1 MITHF
6 LTGVIV
12 AVMMLLPRPDG
23 TDGGAYKA
31 AMDAYERYLRWQI
44 ERNFALEREAEE
56 EALSKKGQ
64 SYVEVG
70 HTLGA
75 DTGGTGKAETA
86 VLPDAETVATAGA
99 DTNFREAEGAL
110 VRAVDEQTAEEEAGH
125 QQQVAEETV
134 VEAVPQEGTA
144 EVETQGTATVVTENQ
159 TACFPLYTVEGHL
172 LDPAIQE
179 YLYQRLCEAGIGW
192 FFEPSIW
199 ICYQESRFDVLA
211 ENPNGEDKGL
221 LQYKIKWVPW
231 MDWRNPYVQI
241 DYFVAQMANR
251 ANAGCDVMTMIS
263 RHKTSD
269 YDPYDPVYVAQVTQ
283 WQPYT
288 VQVR

>member
-1 MITHF
+1 MITHLLAGF
-6 LTGVIV
+6 ILS
-12 AVMMLLPRPDG
+12 VMVLFPSPD
-23 TDGGAYKA
+23 DGWSRALW
-31 AMDAYERYLRWQI
+31 MQAYERYLYWQM
-44 ERNFALEREAEE
+44 EQNFEREAKE
-56 EALSKKGQ
+56 EALSKEGQ

-70 HTLGA
+70 YTLGA
-75 DTGGTGKAETA
+75 DTGGAGKVETA
-86 VLPDAETVATAGA
+86 VLPDAETMATAGTDA
-99 DTNFREAEGAL
+99 NINPTAEAL
-110 VRAVDEQTAEEEAGH
+110 VRTVDEQTAEEETE
-125 QQQVAEETV
+125 QQQPTTEEAV
-134 VEAVPQEGTA
+134 VETVPQESTA
-144 EVETQGTATVVTENQ
+144 EVEAQGTAAVVTENQ

-241 DYFVAQMANR
+241 DYFVAQMSNR
-251 ANAGCDVMTMIS
+251 ANAGCDVLTMIS